1 MSRVKLYGTRF
12 SPFVEKVARGFELKR
27 VAFDLTAPR
36 SPGDL
41 RRWSP
46 QTRKMPVAE
55 IDGERIFD
63 STFILRRL
71 DEISPRPP
79 LLSDDPAVASA
90 QRLLED
96 WADESLYWLRMAI
109 LWNDR
114 NAATTTEALISDLAP
129 PNLFRPLMRPVLL
142 RGMRRSTQAQ
152 GRPGHPAG
160 RPSVLLR
167 RPARDRRSGRVRTA
181 LIRGCSASV
190 RVRPGPRRA
199 TAAARL
205 AEGSRAGDGGLIPA
219 GVTAPRR
226 SGDTPRRPRRG
237 PCSPPG

>member
-27 VAFDLTAPR
+27 VAFDLIGPR

-129 PNLFRPLMRPVLL
+129 PSLFRPLMRPVLL

-152 GRPGHPAG
+152 GFGRLPADVLERELCARIFDLATQLGDRPFFYADRPGIADLAVYGQLSFVGAAP
-160 RPSVLLR
+160 PSEFVRALDEQPRLR
-167 RPARDRRSGRVRTA
+167 DWQKD
-181 LIRGCSASV
+181 LEQ
-190 RVRPGPRRA
+190 A
-199 TAAARL
+199 T
-205 AEGSRAGDGGLIPA
+205 GG
-219 GVTAPRR
+219 
-226 SGDTPRRPRRG
+226 
-237 PCSPPG
+237 

>member
-129 PNLFRPLMRPVLL
+129 PSLFRPLMRPVLL

-152 GRPGHPAG
+152 GFGRLPADVLERELCARIFDLATQLGDRPYFYADRPGIADLAVYGQLSFVGAAPPFEFVRALDKQP
-160 RPSVLLR
+160 RLR
-167 RPARDRRSGRVRTA
+167 DWQKD
-181 LIRGCSASV
+181 LEQ
-190 RVRPGPRRA
+190 A
-199 TAAARL
+199 T
-205 AEGSRAGDGGLIPA
+205 GG
-219 GVTAPRR
+219 
-226 SGDTPRRPRRG
+226 
-237 PCSPPG
+237 